1 MTTLCPK
8 CHHLRPADTTAP
20 AWQCPACGV
29 AYAKAAEAL
38 RSPAAAPSP
47 VMARRAPHRLPWLK
61 LLMLVAIVW
70 GAWTG
75 WQLSQRGG
83 LPAGSPG
90 SVTRPNS
97 DSIRALAATV
107 KAEDVVM
114 YTTSVCPHCASAKGW
129 LAGNG
134 FAFTECNMSVDPSC
148 VAEAR
153 RVWQMR
159 EPTTPYPV
167 VRRHGR
173 THPMKNGFDSDE
185 FLAAVRG

>member
-20 AWQCPACGV
+20 VWQCPACGV

-47 VMARRAPHRLPWLK
+47 VVARHELRGFPWLK
-61 LLMLVAIVW
+61 LLMWVAIAY

-83 LPAGSPG
+83 LSAGSPG
-90 SVTRPNS
+90 LAASPNS
-97 DSIRALAATV
+97 DSIRALATTV

-114 YTTSVCPHCASAKGW
+114 VTTSVCPHCASAKGW

-134 FAFTECNMSVDPSC
+134 FAFTECNMSVDSSC

-159 EPTTPYPV
+159 EPMARPIGWSSATA
-167 VRRHGR
+167 RRI
-173 THPMKNGFDSDE
+173 T
-185 FLAAVRG
+185 